1 MASGNEITELV
12 QLVQGYK
19 MFMGVIAGAFSFIL
33 MLLLYIWGTTLKNNN
48 KRHEASEK
56 LLSKAMDNQAGIQ
69 RIVDRHDV
77 EIEHL
82 KND

>member
-1 MASGNEITELV
+1 MAQGTEVTELV

-19 MFMGVIAGAFSFIL
+19 MFMGLIATAFSFIL
-33 MLLLYIWGTTLKNNN
+33 MLLLYIWNNTIKNNN

-69 RIVDRHDV
+69 RIVDRHDI
-77 EIEHL
+77 EIKHIKEG
-82 KND
+82 

>member
-1 MASGNEITELV
+1 MAQGNEITELI

-19 MFMGVIAGAFSFIL
+19 MFIGVIAGAFSLIL
-33 MLLLYIWGTTLKNNN
+33 MLLLYIWNGMLKNNN

-56 LLSKAMDNQAGIQ
+56 LLNKAMENQAGIQ

-82 KND
+82 KD